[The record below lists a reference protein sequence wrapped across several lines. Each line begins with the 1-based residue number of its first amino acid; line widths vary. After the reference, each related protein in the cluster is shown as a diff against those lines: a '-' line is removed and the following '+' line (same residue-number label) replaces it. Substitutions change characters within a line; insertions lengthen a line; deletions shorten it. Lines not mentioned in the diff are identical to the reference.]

1 LHLDDFH
8 VAYYGSLLTQGKA
21 SQMKR
26 SPGGVAGRASQ
37 ILRRSAVAAVLL
49 AAPGLAAAQAYPS
62 RPLRIIIPF
71 PPGGATDISG
81 RYIAQKLGE
90 AFGQQALPD
99 NRPGANGT
107 IGLELA
113 AKAPPDGHTLV
124 IGQTGNLAISPGL
137 TKVNYD
143 PTRDFAPISLVIA
156 SPHALAVHPSL
167 PARSLKDVI
176 SLARSKPGQ
185 LNYASTGSGSA
196 GHLGME
202 LLKKTT
208 RMDIVHVPYKGATP
222 GLMDLVA
229 GHVALMFTSVLS
241 TAQVQQSGKVRVLA
255 VGSLQRSPSLPEV
268 PTIAESGYPRF
279 EVISWWG
286 VLGPAAVPKDI
297 VARLNSE
304 IAKVMASP
312 DARDRIAALGA
323 DIMTSTPERFAA
335 YIKSEQAKWG
345 QVIKDSGARVD

>member
-1 LHLDDFH
+1 VL
-8 VAYYGSLLTQGKA
+8 AAALLT
-21 SQMKR
+21 
-26 SPGGVAGRASQ
+26 V
-37 ILRRSAVAAVLL
+37 
-49 AAPGLAAAQAYPS
+49 PGLVAAQAYPS

-124 IGQTGNLAISPGL
+124 VGQTGNLAISPGI

-143 PTRDFAPISLVIA
+143 PARDFAPISLVIS

-208 RMDIVHVPYKGATP
+208 RMDLVHVPYKGAAP
-222 GLMDLVA
+222 GLLDLVA
-229 GHVALMFTSVLS
+229 GHVALMFTSALS
-241 TAQVQQSGKVRVLA
+241 TAQVQQAGKVRVLA
-255 VGSLQRSPSLPEV
+255 VGSLQRSPSMPEV
-268 PTIAESGYPRF
+268 PTIAESGFPGF
-279 EVISWWG
+279 EVVSWWG
-286 VLGPAAVPKDI
+286 VLGQAAMPKDI
-297 VARLNSE
+297 VARLNGE
-304 IAKVMASP
+304 IVKVMASP
-312 DARDRIAALGA
+312 DARDRIGALGA
-323 DIMTSTPERFAA
+323 DIMTSTPEQFAA
-335 YIKSEQAKWG
+335 YIKSEQTKWG
-345 QVIKDSGARVD
+345 QAIKDSGARVD

>member
-1 LHLDDFH
+1 MSTRIRV
-8 VAYYGSLLTQGKA
+8 VA
-21 SQMKR
+21 R
-26 SPGGVAGRASQ
+26 VVA
-37 ILRRSAVAAVLL
+37 LLL
-49 AAPGLAAAQAYPS
+49 AAPGLVAAQAYPS
-62 RPLRIIIPF
+62 KPLRIIIPF
-71 PPGGATDISG
+71 PPGGATDIGG

-90 AFGQQALPD
+90 AFGQQTVPD

-143 PTRDFAPISLVIA
+143 PARDFAPISLVIA

-167 PARSLKDVI
+167 PARSLKEVI
-176 SLARSKPGQ
+176 LLARSRPGQ

-208 RMDIVHVPYKGATP
+208 RMDIVHVPYKGAAP
-222 GLMDLVA
+222 GLADLAA
-229 GHVALMFTSVLS
+229 GHVVLMFTSALS
-241 TAQVQQSGKVRVLA
+241 TAQIQRAGRVRVLA
-255 VGSLQRSPSLPEV
+255 VGSLQRSPSLPDV
-268 PTIAESGYPRF
+268 PTIAESGFPGF

-286 VLGPAAVPKDI
+286 VLGQAAMPKDI
-297 VARLNSE
+297 VARLNGE
-304 IAKVMASP
+304 IVKMMASP
-312 DARDRIAALGA
+312 DARDRIGALGA

>member
-1 LHLDDFH
+1 MSTRNRV
-8 VAYYGSLLTQGKA
+8 VATF
-21 SQMKR
+21 
-26 SPGGVAGRASQ
+26 VA
-37 ILRRSAVAAVLL
+37 LLL
-49 AAPGLAAAQAYPS
+49 AAPGLVAAQAYPS
-62 RPLRIIIPF
+62 KPLRIIIPF
-71 PPGGATDISG
+71 PPGGATDIGG

-124 IGQTGNLAISPGL
+124 IGQTGNLAISVNL

-143 PTRDFAPISLVIA
+143 PARDFAPISLIIA

-167 PARSLKDVI
+167 PARSLKEVI

-202 LLKKTT
+202 LLKKAT
-208 RMDIVHVPYKGATP
+208 RMDLVHVPYKGAAP
-222 GLMDLVA
+222 GLADLVA
-229 GHVALMFTSVLS
+229 GHVALMFTSALS
-241 TAQVQQSGKVRVLA
+241 TAHFQKSGRVRVLA
-255 VGSLQRSPSLPEV
+255 VGSLQRSPSMPEV
-268 PTIAESGYPRF
+268 PTIAESGYPGF
-279 EVISWWG
+279 EVVSWWG
-286 VLGPAAVPKDI
+286 VLGPAAMPKDI
-297 VARLNSE
+297 VARLNGE
-304 IAKVMASP
+304 IVRVMASP

-323 DIMTSTPERFAA
+323 DIMTSTPEQFAA
-335 YIKSEQAKWG
+335 YIRSEQAKWG
-345 QVIKDSGARVD
+345 QAIKDSGARVD

>member
-1 LHLDDFH
+1 MSTRIWV
-8 VAYYGSLLTQGKA
+8 VATF
-21 SQMKR
+21 
-26 SPGGVAGRASQ
+26 VA
-37 ILRRSAVAAVLL
+37 L
-49 AAPGLAAAQAYPS
+49 AAPGLVAAQAYPS

-71 PPGGATDISG
+71 PPGGATDIGG
-81 RYIAQKLGE
+81 RYVAQKLGE
-90 AFGQQALPD
+90 AFGQQAIPD

-137 TKVNYD
+137 TKVGYE
-143 PTRDFAPISLVIA
+143 PARDFAPISLVFA
-156 SPHALAVHPSL
+156 SPHALAIHPSL
-167 PARSLKDVI
+167 PVNSLKEVV

-208 RMDIVHVPYKGATP
+208 RMDIVHVPYKGAAP
-222 GLMDLVA
+222 GLADLAA
-229 GHVALMFTSVLS
+229 GHVVLMFTSALS
-241 TAQVQQSGKVRVLA
+241 TAQIQRAGRVRVLA
-255 VGSLQRSPSLPEV
+255 VGSLQRSPSLPDV
-268 PTIAESGYPRF
+268 PTIAESGYPGF

-286 VLGPAAVPKDI
+286 ILGQSAMPKDI

-304 IAKVMASP
+304 IVKLMASP
-312 DARDRIAALGA
+312 DARDRIGALGA
-323 DIMTSTPERFAA
+323 DIMTSAPEQFAA
-335 YIKSEQAKWG
+335 YIKGEQAKWG

>member
-1 LHLDDFH
+1 MNQRIRI
-8 VAYYGSLLTQGKA
+8 VG
-21 SQMKR
+21 
-26 SPGGVAGRASQ
+26 
-37 ILRRSAVAAVLL
+37 AVAAVLL
-49 AAPGLAAAQAYPS
+49 AVPGLAAAQPYPS
-62 RPLRIIIPF
+62 KPLRIIIPF
-71 PPGGATDISG
+71 PPGAATDITG

-90 AFGQQALPD
+90 VFGQQPVPD

-124 IGQTGNLAISPGL
+124 IGQTGNLAISPGI
-137 TKVNYD
+137 TRVNYD
-143 PTRDFAPISLVIA
+143 PARDFAPVSLLIA

-167 PARSLKDVI
+167 PVRSLKDVVA
-176 SLARSKPGQ
+176 LARAKPGQ

-208 RMDIVHVPYKGATP
+208 RMELVHVPYKGAVQ
-222 GLMDLVA
+222 GLTDLVA
-229 GHVALMFTSVLS
+229 GHVALMFTSALS
-241 TAQVQQSGKVRVLA
+241 TASVQRAGKVRVLA
-255 VGSLQRSPSLPEV
+255 VGSLTRSPSLPEV
-268 PTIAESGYPRF
+268 PTIAESGYPGF

-286 VLGPAAVPKDI
+286 ILGQAAMPKDI

-304 IAKVMASP
+304 IVKAMASP
-312 DARDRIAALGA
+312 DAQNRIGALGA
-323 DIMTSTPERFAA
+323 DIKTSTPEEFAA

-345 QVIKDSGARVD
+345 QAIKDSGARVD

>member
-1 LHLDDFH
+1 
-8 VAYYGSLLTQGKA
+8 VGA
-21 SQMKR
+21 
-26 SPGGVAGRASQ
+26 
-37 ILRRSAVAAVLL
+37 IAAILL
-49 AAPGLAAAQAYPS
+49 AAPGLVAAQAYPS
-62 RPLRIIIPF
+62 KPLRIIIPF
-71 PPGGATDISG
+71 PPGGATDIGG

-90 AFGQQALPD
+90 AFGQQAVPD

-143 PTRDFAPISLVIA
+143 PARDFAPISLVIA

-167 PARSLKDVI
+167 PARSLKEVI
-176 SLARSKPGQ
+176 LLARSRPGQ

-208 RMDIVHVPYKGATP
+208 RIDIVHVPYKGAAP
-222 GLMDLVA
+222 GLADLAA
-229 GHVALMFTSVLS
+229 GHVVLMFTSALS
-241 TAQVQQSGKVRVLA
+241 TAQIQRAGRVRVLA
-255 VGSLQRSPSLPEV
+255 VGSLQRSPSLPDV
-268 PTIAESGYPRF
+268 PTIAESGFPGF

-286 VLGPAAVPKDI
+286 VLGQAAMPKDI
-297 VARLNSE
+297 VARLNGE
-304 IAKVMASP
+304 IVKMMASP
-312 DARDRIAALGA
+312 DARDRIGALGA

>member
-1 LHLDDFH
+1 M
-8 VAYYGSLLTQGKA
+8 G
-21 SQMKR
+21 
-26 SPGGVAGRASQ
+26 
-37 ILRRSAVAAVLL
+37 AVAAVLL
-49 AAPGLAAAQAYPS
+49 AASGLAAAQAYPS
-62 RPLRIIIPF
+62 KPLRIIIPF
-71 PPGGATDISG
+71 PPGAATDITG
-81 RYIAQKLGE
+81 RYVAQKLGE
-90 AFGQQALPD
+90 AFGQQAIPD

-124 IGQTGNLAISPGL
+124 IGQTGNLAISVGL
-137 TKVNYD
+137 IRVGYD
-143 PTRDFAPISLVIA
+143 PARDFAPISLVIA

-167 PARSLKDVI
+167 PARSVKELVA
-176 SLARSKPGQ
+176 LARAKPGQ

-202 LLKKTT
+202 LLKKAT
-208 RMDIVHVPYKGATP
+208 RMDLVHVPYKGAAP
-222 GLMDLVA
+222 GLMDLAA
-229 GHVALMFTSVLS
+229 GHVVLMFTSALS
-241 TAQVQQSGKVRVLA
+241 TSTVQRSGKVRVIA
-255 VGSLQRSPSLPEV
+255 VGSLQRSPSLPDV
-268 PTIAESGYPRF
+268 PTIAESGYPGF

-286 VLGPAAVPKDI
+286 VLGQAAVPKDI

-304 IAKVMASP
+304 VVKMMASP

-335 YIKSEQAKWG
+335 FIRSEQVKWG